1 MSRPLD
7 TEKRERIIESAID
20 EFGRRGFA
28 QTTIREI
35 ADHAGISQGGVYT
48 YFSDKEELF
57 LASVRW
63 GWEQFH
69 AGFDRILEAGTS
81 LREAVQLIAQLGFRL
96 LGRFS
101 PLVGGM
107 AHESNR
113 AGILRE
119 NLNRIV
125 TRLTDFFLDR
135 SDELPHQ
142 FPKDHA
148 VVETQI
154 RIIGTGILFSM
165 AMVPES
171 EYPAEMERIRIA
183 VLDGFFGGAF
193 S

>member
-35 ADHAGISQGGVYT
+35 AEHAGISQGGLYT
-48 YFSDKEELF
+48 YFADKEELF

-63 GWEQFH
+63 GWKQAH
-69 AGFDRILEAGTS
+69 QGIDRILETGAS
-81 LREAVQLIAQLGFRL
+81 LRETMHLIVQLGFRL
-96 LGRFS
+96 LGRFR

-113 AGILRE
+113 TGILRE
-119 NLNRIV
+119 NMDLLV
-125 TRLTDFFLDR
+125 SRLTGFFLDNA
-135 SDELPHQ
+135 DQLPKR
-142 FPKDHA
+142 FPRDPA

-165 AMVPES
+165 AMVPEA
-171 EYPAEMERIRIA
+171 EYPAEVERIRSA